1 MLGGAHAANACLP
14 IDGYLAIEEQFAKA
28 TTVFVARIER
38 TEEAQMVAHGA
49 SETIVEGT
57 FRTIEV
63 LKGQPPKDRKVR
75 SLVYTG
81 NTAALALRLLPPLR
95 QWQQSGL
102 VADGV
107 VRNGQPW
114 GKRAEEHPGGA
125 SQVVGFG
132 EIDRADAQFGAV
144 PSEYPTLCERRRA
157 SQPPCT
163 FP

>member
-1 MLGGAHAANACLP
+1 LP

-81 NTAALALRLLPPLR
+81 SNCTIPLR
-95 QWQQSGL
+95 WHYVFFLRSDNDSNL
-102 VADGV
+102 VWWPTGSFGTD
-107 VRNGQPW
+107 NL
-114 GKRAEEHPGGA
+114 GG
-125 SQVVGFG
+125 
-132 EIDRADAQFGAV
+132 
-144 PSEYPTLCERRRA
+144 SEPKSILEERRKLSA
-157 SQPPCT
+157 SAK
-163 FP
+163 